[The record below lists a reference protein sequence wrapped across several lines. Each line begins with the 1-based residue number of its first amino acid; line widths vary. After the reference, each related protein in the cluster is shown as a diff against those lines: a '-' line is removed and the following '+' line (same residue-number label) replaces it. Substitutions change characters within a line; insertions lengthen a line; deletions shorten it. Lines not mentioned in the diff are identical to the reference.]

1 MREDEDILKNFER
14 RVRMNEI
21 VVRKVHDLINKIRSR
36 KRFDIVK
43 SRKSR
48 FDDRQ
53 KFEYQNDNKIEYQ
66 NDNKSTIFAERAKKL
81 IKKLFTI
88 INNSFQNTNA
98 FKFFKKKIV
107 KSRTKQIKK
116 TSLRSCRICE
126 EWHWDNDCSN
136 KPTNEKKVFFINEKN
151 EHNFVFFLNDDDLQ
165 NLKNVIFDRESKNW
179 WNHRRSTMT
188 MR

>member
-126 EWHWDNDCSN
+126 E
-136 KPTNEKKVFFINEKN
+136 
-151 EHNFVFFLNDDDLQ
+151 
-165 NLKNVIFDRESKNW
+165 
-179 WNHRRSTMT
+179 
-188 MR
+188 